1 MTINNDNF
9 GLSLISRLYY
19 THNSDY
25 LNLLRANF
33 VVIIEGSYLTQT
45 LATPL
50 VFSKRRLRRLLCTH
64 SLKIIEISLLEIV
77 FMGWM
82 VKWFSNIMLQRRLRS
97 TESGFSSDREP
108 RKSSWLGLEFW
119 KFKVCDQAQLKLTR
133 GAYSRSRS
141 QTLW

>member
-1 MTINNDNF
+1 MPGPGLEENKQVLMTINNDNF

-50 VFSKRRLRRLLCTH
+50 VFSRRRLRSLLCTH

-77 FMGWM
+77 FMG
-82 VKWFSNIMLQRRLRS
+82 
-97 TESGFSSDREP
+97 
-108 RKSSWLGLEFW
+108 
-119 KFKVCDQAQLKLTR
+119 
-133 GAYSRSRS
+133 
-141 QTLW
+141 